1 MRKIV
6 ASFFAAF
13 ALAFLAAVPA
23 VAQSAQAAPARQ
35 AAPSPAMKAAVRRML
50 DAMSFPALT
59 RQIFDQ
65 MLQSVPAMMQQAAAQ
80 NINAD
85 PRLGAEARQRALAH
99 AEEEIPLAVATLTE
113 VLADPGLIE
122 ELSAEMVPLYARYYT
137 VQEVEQLTA
146 FYQTPLGRKML
157 ATMPQLSAESMAISQ
172 RVLIPRVNAV
182 LEKILRTA
190 LEAPHEPPSQ

>member
-1 MRKIV
+1 MKKTV
-6 ASFFAAF
+6 ATI
-13 ALAFLAAVPA
+13 LAALSLALFASVPA
-23 VAQSAQAAPARQ
+23 VAQNVQAAPARQ
-35 AAPSPAMKAAVRRML
+35 AAPSPAMKAAVLRML

-80 NINAD
+80 NINAN
-85 PRLGAEARQRALAH
+85 PKLGAEARQRALAN
-99 AEEEIPLAVATLTE
+99 AEEEIPLAVTTLTE
-113 VLADPGLIE
+113 VLADPTLIE

-146 FYQTPLGRKML
+146 FYRTPLGRKML